1 MPKKKVQC
9 PNPLFL
15 QWLEEWKSEAEERSL
30 NSKYTFLKVSV
41 LFFFF
46 HQNPHSCLK
55 SKGTNVILDK
65 YNRGFEDGNESTFLK
80 NQTKNVFFLS
90 ICP

>member
-30 NSKYTFLKVSV
+30 NSKFTFMRVKIY
-41 LFFFF
+41 LFFLFR
-46 HQNPHSCLK
+46 
-55 SKGTNVILDK
+55 TI
-65 YNRGFEDGNESTFLK
+65 NELTYFK
-80 NQTKNVFFLS
+80 MK
-90 ICP
+90 